1 MAKLEAQGFPIAMID
16 YAGGRISLRD
26 YFASRA
32 MPSVIA
38 KIEGQ
43 AIDEEKLTA
52 VINEVATVSYRIADA
67 MLAARKA
74 AA

>member
-16 YAGGRISLRD
+16 YAGGRMSHRD
-26 YFASRA
+26 YLASRA

-43 AIDEEKLTA
+43 ATSEDELTA
-52 VINEVATVSYRIADA
+52 VIDQVAAVSYRIADA
-67 MLAARKA
+67 MLAARKVA
-74 AA
+74 A

>member
-1 MAKLEAQGFPIAMID
+1 MAKLEVPTFTMTDCGDHM
-16 YAGGRISLRD
+16 SLRD
-26 YFASRA
+26 YLASRA

-43 AIDEEKLTA
+43 AADEENLTA